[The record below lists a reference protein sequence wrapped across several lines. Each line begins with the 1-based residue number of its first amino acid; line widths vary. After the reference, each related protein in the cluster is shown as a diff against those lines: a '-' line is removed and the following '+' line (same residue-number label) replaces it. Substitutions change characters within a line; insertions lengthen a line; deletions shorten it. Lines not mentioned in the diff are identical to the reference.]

1 MVNIE
6 ARMFTMTRPL
16 RNRRLRGWFGGK
28 GPRGGRRTGDILNA
42 YLKINPEATGQ
53 AAVYLAR
60 SADGARFL

>member
-1 MVNIE
+1 VVGLVAKDRAAVA
-6 ARMFTMTRPL
+6 AR
-16 RNRRLRGWFGGK
+16 
-28 GPRGGRRTGDILNA
+28 DILNA